1 MLDPVCQKI
10 CDVWEALR
18 VVYSYSVSGEDIQQ
32 KLNAL
37 LTSIDRNAIAQM
49 RQSDIKLFLNGMYNI
64 FYLTLRIEKKR
75 NVLSTRLNFVRPKIG
90 IREKHLG
97 KRQKYQKTLR
107 KQYMKHEET
116 YGEMRETF
124 KEFATRGIS
133 TPLSHQFSNRFIH
146 NQLHPRITSEYAYQ
160 AKQYIAESGFPQV
173 LESPGLLESPRI

>member
-49 RQSDIKLFLNGMYNI
+49 RQSDIKLFLNDMYNI

-75 NVLSTRLNFVRPKIG
+75 NVLSTRLNFVRPKIE

-116 YGEMRETF
+116 YGEMEKRL
-124 KEFATRGIS
+124 RNL
-133 TPLSHQFSNRFIH
+133 PLGGY
-146 NQLHPRITSEYAYQ
+146 LHHLVTNFQTTSYITSFTHELRLSMPI
-160 AKQYIAESGFPQV
+160 KQSNT
-173 LESPGLLESPRI
+173 